1 MVFLDLWNPF
11 LYLLVDFP
19 VIAQVPG
26 DSVFQLVN
34 RVGLPAPPTAALFSA
49 SSLPLS
55 TLLILVPVDPLSEV
69 IWEVGC
75 ELVWWMV
82 GVNRY

>member
-34 RVGLPAPPTAALFSA
+34 HVGLLAPRPPPLCFQLPFSLSPHFLF
-49 SSLPLS
+49 
-55 TLLILVPVDPLSEV
+55 
-69 IWEVGC
+69 
-75 ELVWWMV
+75 
-82 GVNRY
+82 

>member
-26 DSVFQLVN
+26 DSVFQPVN
-34 RVGLPAPPTAALFSA
+34 RVGLPLFSA
-49 SSLPLS
+49 SFLPLS
-55 TLLILVPVDPLSEV
+55 RLILVPVDPLSPKWFEK
-69 IWEVGC
+69 
-75 ELVWWMV
+75 
-82 GVNRY
+82 

>member
-34 RVGLPAPPTAALFSA
+34 RVGLPAPPPPSPATALFSA
-49 SSLPLS
+49 SFLPFS
-55 TLLILVPVDPLSEV
+55 TLLILVPVDPLSAKWSEK
-69 IWEVGC
+69 
-75 ELVWWMV
+75 
-82 GVNRY
+82 